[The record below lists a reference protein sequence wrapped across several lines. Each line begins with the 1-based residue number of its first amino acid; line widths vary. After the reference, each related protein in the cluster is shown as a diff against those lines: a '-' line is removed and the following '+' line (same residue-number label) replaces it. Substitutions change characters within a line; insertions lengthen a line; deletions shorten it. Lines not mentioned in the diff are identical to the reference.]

1 MSIHLIRWW
10 SIAIFLVYHNRPPRK
25 NKPLAF
31 YHQGSYGYLGEK
43 IVRDRPSYSGAN
55 IILIGYS

>member
-1 MSIHLIRWW
+1 M
-10 SIAIFLVYHNRPPRK
+10 YRPPRK

-43 IVRDRPSYSGAN
+43 IVRDRPSYPGAN